1 MKDFEI
7 EYILIDDEAFT
18 SVFLPIILEIGTEFK
33 NEFSIYKVLSY
44 VFNGKTLENILCEQ
58 LK

>member
-1 MKDFEI
+1 MEDFEI

>member
-1 MKDFEI
+1 MEDFEI

-18 SVFLPIILEIGTEFK
+18 YVFLPIILEIGTEFK